1 MSSDPTDAPRGD
13 EPRDVDD
20 DVRDGPLDAST
31 AEPPVFGEA
40 RHSAISIMGAHES
53 VGDFA
58 RGLGR
63 RRLTALVFSL
73 GAVLMLMALLAALQ

>member
-1 MSSDPTDAPRGD
+1 MDPDSERERPGD
-13 EPRDVDD
+13 EPLGVD
-20 DVRDGPLDAST
+20 DVRDRPLDSST
-31 AEPPVFGEA
+31 AEPPVFGEP

-63 RRLTALVFSL
+63 RRMTALVFAF
-73 GAVLMLMALLAALQ
+73 GAVVMLMALLVALQ